1 MKTADDRNSPRTRAR
16 TCVGCGT
23 ADEPE
28 AMVRLVVDG
37 GEVAFDL
44 AGKAFGRGAYVHAR
58 PSCLSA
64 APRGISRSFRPGR
77 RPGGEGGEVASRPS
91 PQVDAATLG
100 ERLRAASDARI
111 AGLLLAA
118 RRLRAVE
125 IGAEATLRA
134 LRMNPRALAVVAVD
148 AGSIASST
156 EVGAAVGA
164 GRAVAWSTKIELG
177 ALLGADSVAICAV
190 CHDSIAAQLVAARA
204 TADAAAVLRVVDGR
218 ASEERAAKGEG
229 TGCSRRPEGR

>member
-1 MKTADDRNSPRTRAR
+1 
-16 TCVGCGT
+16 
-23 ADEPE
+23 
-28 AMVRLVVDG
+28 MVRLVVEE

-64 APRGISRSFRPGR
+64 APRGLSRSFRSGR
-77 RPGGEGGEVASRPS
+77 REEDER
-91 PQVDAATLG
+91 AAPPLRIGAAELG
-100 ERLRAASDARI
+100 ERLRAACDARI

-125 IGAEATLRA
+125 VGAEAALRA
-134 LRMNPRALAVVAVD
+134 RRANPRVVLVVAVD
-148 AGSIASST
+148 AGSIAASN
-156 EVGAAVGA
+156 EVGAAVSA

-177 ALLGADSVAICAV
+177 ALLGSDSVAICAV

-204 TADAAAVLRVVDGR
+204 TADAAAVLRSADGR
-218 ASEERAAKGEG
+218 AFEERAAKGEG